1 MTYDIT
7 FCSRDCNNKQC
18 QRNLKYIDKTN
29 LYSSPP
35 FISVADWKDCKD
47 FKDFKG
53 EEKNV

>member
-47 FKDFKG
+47 FKG